1 MKMDE
6 LWQWVEREMELQ
18 DKMGKDFYHRLD
30 RLIKLKEQEHV
41 TRDSSYLKEQDKE
54 QEKDQVNRDSSYL
67 KEQKQDNRESSYI
80 KEQDKEKE
88 QFIGVFHKYTPQAPG
103 AGTQSREQDLYP
115 SKEQEQEHTKE
126 DEEATKN
133 RDHMDEQELE
143 ELNRSN
149 CYQAQLAGG
158 DEEQEQEQEHLKE
171 LEPLEDLE
179 LDRKG
184 FNLYKELEED
194 DGDHADKQEVNRNKL
209 PPTASSRL

>member
-1 MKMDE
+1 MDE
-6 LWQWVEREMELQ
+6 LWQWEEREMELQ

-30 RLIKLKEQEHV
+30 RLIKLKEQE
-41 TRDSSYLKEQDKE
+41 
-54 QEKDQVNRDSSYL
+54 QVNRDSSYL

-126 DEEATKN
+126 DEEATRN

-194 DGDHADKQEVNRNKL
+194 DGDPADKQEVNRNKL

>member
-30 RLIKLKEQEHV
+30 RLIKLKEQE
-41 TRDSSYLKEQDKE
+41 
-54 QEKDQVNRDSSYL
+54 QVNRDSSYL

-126 DEEATKN
+126 DEEATRN

-194 DGDHADKQEVNRNKL
+194 DGDPADKQEVNRNKL